1 MRTESHEMGV
11 EPSRTNQARVLGFV
25 LVSILPF
32 ALVWI
37 SMRSLAA
44 ITLRNDIYSHVPLSP
59 VVSCFL
65 IYSERDRIFSKPSPR
80 WKIDSINRKR
90 GFIPHRH

>member
-11 EPSRTNQARVLGFV
+11 EPSRTNQARVIGFV
-25 LVSILPF
+25 LVSIPPI

-44 ITLRNDIYSHVPLSP
+44 ITQRNDTYSHVPLSP
-59 VVSCFL
+59 VVSRFL
-65 IYSERDRIFSKPSPR
+65 IYSERPNFLYALSRLAAR
-80 WKIDSINRKR
+80 
-90 GFIPHRH
+90 